1 MAFLIPENL
10 ASRNDVPAR
19 IREVAAALR
28 DSLPAEV
35 TLWLENLALEAQ
47 LNLPLA
53 DLADK
58 DADEDE
64 DEQGSQE
71 PFLAAALPGRGLLLV
86 YVLEG
91 GRRALGKVGSLSLG
105 EDPLERALEK
115 LREHSRPGLER
126 LRETSQKAR
135 LDIPVAMACAA
146 PQVSRS
152 AAAKLRK
159 TPARSVLFAEDFV
172 RLREAVSELFDERR
186 QVGADQGEREREVVS
201 AAFHPEVV
209 IRSGDSPP
217 EQGRLALRQE
227 LDESDE
233 GIIKVLDRR
242 QEMLARWL
250 GGGYRVIKG
259 VAGSGKTLV
268 LVSRAKLIGGSL
280 PNWRVLLTCYNR
292 VLADELAK
300 QVAEVGN
307 VTVKNID
314 RLPFDL
320 ARETKQRNKPF
331 QFDRDDDDFE
341 ARIELCV
348 DYLEEHPQTGMFDF
362 VLVDETQD
370 FDPKRLEFA
379 YRLLKPGRRDFVVAR
394 DAAQNV
400 YRRPAWLPSDTSG
413 RGRTKILS
421 TNYRNTR
428 EVLHLAFELLMMGES
443 DKLARSGDP
452 EIDDVIIEPDAALR
466 QGPLPQ
472 TLHVGRDAE
481 VGEVCDRVQRLGR
494 EGVRWDEIAVLCGN
508 WKIQGKFEHQLKRR
522 GTPCLNL
529 AVREQRDKAAAT
541 DNHVLIA
548 SLKHLKGLEFPH
560 VFLTGLEDVVIHE
573 QGDDDTTIRRFLYVA
588 MTRSTRYLTIMVSGE
603 RPYLRDV
610 QKIVERMR
618 ERRSR

>member
-10 ASRNDVPAR
+10 ASRSDVPAR
-19 IREVAAALR
+19 IREAAGALR
-28 DSLPAEV
+28 DSLPEEV
-35 TLWLENLALEAQ
+35 TLWLENLSLEAQ

-53 DLADK
+53 D
-58 DADEDE
+58 ADEHKE
-64 DEQGSQE
+64 EEEQGSQE

-91 GRRALGKVGSLSLG
+91 GRRALGKVGSMRLG
-105 EDPLERALEK
+105 EDPLARALEK

-126 LRETSQKAR
+126 LRETSQKAK
-135 LDIPVAMACAA
+135 LDIPVAMVCAA

-159 TPARSVLFAEDFV
+159 PPLGSVLFAEDFV

-186 QVGADQGEREREVVS
+186 RAGADQGEREREAVS

-209 IRSGDSPP
+209 IRSGDRPP

-227 LDESDE
+227 LDGSDE
-233 GIIKVLDRR
+233 ETIKVLDRR

-250 GGGYRVIKG
+250 GDGYRVVKG

-300 QVAEVGN
+300 QVSELDN
-307 VTVKNID
+307 VIVKNID

-320 ARETKQRNKPF
+320 KRETKQQSEPLR
-331 QFDRDDDDFE
+331 FDREDDDFNK
-341 ARIELCV
+341 RIELCV
-348 DYLEEHPQTGMFDF
+348 EYLEEHPEAGMFDV

-379 YRLLKPGRRDFVVAR
+379 YRLLKPGRTDFVVAR

-400 YRRPAWLPSDTSG
+400 YRRPAWLPNGTSG
-413 RGRTKILS
+413 RGRTKILN

-428 EVLHLAFELLMMGES
+428 EVLYLAFKLLMMG
-443 DKLARSGDP
+443 KGANLAMSGDP
-452 EIDDVIIEPDAALR
+452 EIDDVIIQPAAALR

-472 TLHVGRDAE
+472 TLHVGRGAE
-481 VGEVCDRVQRLGR
+481 VAEVCDRVQGLGG
-494 EGVRWDEIAVLCGN
+494 EGLRWDDVAVLCGN
-508 WKIQGKFEHQLKRR
+508 RRIQDKYEHQMKRR
-522 GTPCLNL
+522 RIPCLNL
-529 AVREQRDKAAAT
+529 AKAEQKYLAAEAP
-541 DNHVLIA
+541 NHVLIA
-548 SLKHLKGLEFPH
+548 SLKHLKGLEFPY
-560 VFLTGLEDVVIHE
+560 VFLTGLEEVDVRE
-573 QGDDDTTIRRFLYVA
+573 DGDDDTTIRRFLYVA
-588 MTRSTRYLTIMVSGE
+588 MTRSTRYLTIMVSGDE
-603 RPYLRDV
+603 PHLRDI

-618 ERRSR
+618 ERRSG

>member
-1 MAFLIPENL
+1 M
-10 ASRNDVPAR
+10 
-19 IREVAAALR
+19 
-28 DSLPAEV
+28 
-35 TLWLENLALEAQ
+35 
-47 LNLPLA
+47 
-53 DLADK
+53 
-58 DADEDE
+58 
-64 DEQGSQE
+64 
-71 PFLAAALPGRGLLLV
+71 
-86 YVLEG
+86 
-91 GRRALGKVGSLSLG
+91 
-105 EDPLERALEK
+105 
-115 LREHSRPGLER
+115 
-126 LRETSQKAR
+126 
-135 LDIPVAMACAA
+135 
-146 PQVSRS
+146 
-152 AAAKLRK
+152 
-159 TPARSVLFAEDFV
+159 
-172 RLREAVSELFDERR
+172 
-186 QVGADQGEREREVVS
+186 
-201 AAFHPEVV
+201 
-209 IRSGDSPP
+209 
-217 EQGRLALRQE
+217 
-227 LDESDE
+227 
-233 GIIKVLDRR
+233 
-242 QEMLARWL
+242 
-250 GGGYRVIKG
+250 
-259 VAGSGKTLV
+259 
-268 LVSRAKLIGGSL
+268 
-280 PNWRVLLTCYNR
+280 LLTCYNR

-300 QVAEVGN
+300 QVSEVNN
-307 VTVKNID
+307 VSVKNID

-320 ARETKQRNKPF
+320 ARETKQRNEPF
-331 QFDRDDDDFE
+331 QFDWDDDDFD

-348 DYLEEHPQTGMFDF
+348 DYLEEHPQAGMFDF

-428 EVLHLAFELLMMGES
+428 EVLYLAFELLMMGKS
-443 DKLARSGDP
+443 DNLARSGDP
-452 EIDDVIIEPDAALR
+452 EIDDVIIQPDAALR

-481 VGEVCDRVQRLGR
+481 VGEVCDRVQKLGR

-508 WKIQGKFEHQLKRR
+508 PQVQYKFEHQLKRR
-522 GTPCLNL
+522 GVPCLNL

-560 VFLTGLEDVVIHE
+560 VFLTGLEDVAIHE
-573 QGDDDTTIRRFLYVA
+573 KGDDDTTIRRFLYVA